1 MSTVAV
7 GRPNEQAVPLPV
19 IAKRLPISEAMFRDL
34 VRAGRVPATKIGR
47 TGGSSRATCAR
58 PNSARSSAEV
68 PGP

>member
-47 TGGSSRATCAR
+47 TWWIFESDVRASELGALLR
-58 PNSARSSAEV
+58 
-68 PGP
+68 